1 MKKYTKEILE
11 QEGYHIE
18 NARITAVS
26 LNMMDHAR
34 LSLDLTLE
42 GNDWGVVYGG
52 YWLGHGY
59 LGAEDEDFQ
68 GSAAGMEAIMMIMNT
83 VGVSDLSDL
92 KNKYVRVALGSRL
105 SDPVKIIGNIIKDK
119 WFDYKTFFEDKSN

>member
-1 MKKYTKEILE
+1 MYTKEILE
-11 QEGYHIE
+11 KEGYRIE

-26 LNMMDHAR
+26 LNMRDHAC
-34 LSLDLTLE
+34 LSLDLILE
-42 GNDWGVVYGG
+42 GNGWSMVYGG
-52 YWLGHGY
+52 YCLGHGY

-92 KNKYVRVALGSRL
+92 KNKYIRVALGSRR
-105 SDPVKIIGNIIKDK
+105 SDSVKIIGNIIKDK
-119 WFDYKTFFEDKSN
+119 WFDYRTFFEDKEMG